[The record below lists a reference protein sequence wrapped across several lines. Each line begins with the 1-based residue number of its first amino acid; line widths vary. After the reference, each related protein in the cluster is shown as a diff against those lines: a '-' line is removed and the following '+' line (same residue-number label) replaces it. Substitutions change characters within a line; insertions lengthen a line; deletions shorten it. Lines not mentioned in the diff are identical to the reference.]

1 MSEYY
6 VEIIVDV
13 VDLFG
18 QRGRS
23 GGRAY
28 GVAEGDEG
36 GKCLRR
42 GAVAEISSLFVSLFA
57 RVHQNSS

>member
-13 VDLFG
+13 VDWFG

-36 GKCLRR
+36 GKCFKKR
-42 GAVAEISSLFVSLFA
+42 GGG
-57 RVHQNSS
+57 RDK

>member
-13 VDLFG
+13 VGSFG

-28 GVAEGDEG
+28 GVAEGDERREMLKKRG
-36 GKCLRR
+36 GGRDK
-42 GAVAEISSLFVSLFA
+42 
-57 RVHQNSS
+57 